1 MAGRRALSTSTNS
14 SGAMLPLHRMS
25 ASITSWF
32 QLPDQG
38 MMQYEML
45 SRGTAFCVHP
55 PAGKGGSPTSQVS
68 AKSPLYFFTCS
79 HVAAPWRWPKLY
91 PLPWLEHVREEHTRC
106 VLHVT
111 EGKTG
116 QVVERF
122 LLQPTVVHHDSLD
135 VCVLQLQDQEHAIRR
150 MAKHGLRLEP
160 LVLSSNVP
168 APGHPVVSPG
178 FAVKREGK
186 AAGSATDDDDDEE
199 AGLLEDPETGET
211 VHLDLRTDEEPRRLC
226 VSMGTV
232 NQYKDRHSR
241 GFAAMDRVLGDGVCG
256 APLLD
261 LREEGRC
268 VGLVEGIVPPL
279 GEGEEEEEE
288 VEGMEP
294 AARRALEVR
303 RAIAGNAAFIYGRE
317 LVDLLARASSS
328 DTK

>member
-1 MAGRRALSTSTNS
+1 MAARRALSTSTNT
-14 SGAMLPLHRMS
+14 SGATLPLHRMT

-32 QLPDQG
+32 QLPEQG
-38 MMQYEML
+38 MLRYEML
-45 SRGTAFCVHP
+45 SRGTAFYVHP
-55 PAGKGGSPTSQVS
+55 PAGKGES
-68 AKSPLYFFTCS
+68 AGPVAAPDSPLYFFTCS

-111 EGKTG
+111 EGRTG
-116 QVVERF
+116 RVVERF

-135 VCVLQLQDQEHAIRR
+135 VCVLQLQDQAQALRR

-178 FAVKREGK
+178 FAVEREQQK
-186 AAGSATDDDDDEE
+186 VVGSEEEDEE
-199 AGLLEDPETGET
+199 EDEAGVLEDSETGET
-211 VHLDLRTDEEPRRLC
+211 VYLDLRTDQEPRRLC
-226 VSMGTV
+226 VSMGSV

-241 GFAAMDRVLGDGVCG
+241 GFAALDRVLGDGVCG

-279 GEGEEEEEE
+279 EEGKEEE
-288 VEGMEP
+288 VEEADP
-294 AARRALEVR
+294 TARRVQEVR
-303 RAIAGNAAFIYGRE
+303 RAIAGNAAFIYGHE
-317 LVDLLARASSS
+317 LVDLLAKASGQ
-328 DTK
+328 K

>member
-1 MAGRRALSTSTNS
+1 
-14 SGAMLPLHRMS
+14 
-25 ASITSWF
+25 
-32 QLPDQG
+32 
-38 MMQYEML
+38 
-45 SRGTAFCVHP
+45 
-55 PAGKGGSPTSQVS
+55 
-68 AKSPLYFFTCS
+68 
-79 HVAAPWRWPKLY
+79 
-91 PLPWLEHVREEHTRC
+91 
-106 VLHVT
+106 VT

-116 QVVERF
+116 RVVERF

-135 VCVLQLQDQEHAIRR
+135 VCVLQLQDQEHAKRR

-178 FAVKREGK
+178 FAVEREGK
-186 AAGSATDDDDDEE
+186 AAGDANDNDDDDDE

-211 VHLDLRTDEEPRRLC
+211 VHLNLRTDEEPRRLC

-279 GEGEEEEEE
+279 EEGKEEEE

-294 AARRALEVR
+294 AARRAQEVR
-303 RAIAGNAAFIYGRE
+303 RAIAGNAAFIYGCE

-328 DTK
+328 AK